1 VLLGRLTG
9 RDDVLFGTTVS
20 GRPAGLAGVESMVGL
35 FINTVPVRVRVD
47 PDEPIRN
54 LATRLQL
61 EQAGLLDHHH
71 IGLADIQ
78 AAAGIGGLFDTL
90 VVFESYPVDA
100 EGIRAQAADI
110 DGMAVTNIRA
120 TDATHY
126 PLTLIAQ
133 LDARLR
139 IRAGYLRDLFDENTI
154 ARLADRL
161 VRVLTTIATTPD
173 LPAGAVDLLDA
184 AERRTILTDWN
195 DTAAELTGP
204 VTLAALFRAQAERT
218 PHATALTFEG
228 TGLTYQEFADRVHRL
243 ARWLIDRGVGPDSVV
258 ALGMRRS
265 IDLVVGMYAVTVAGA
280 AYVPLDPDHPA
291 ERTEY
296 ILATADP
303 VTVLTSGVDLPLRAA
318 QVRIDRLELADYS
331 TAPITDAE
339 RRAPLRASNTAYVIF
354 TSGSTGRPKGV
365 AVPHA
370 AIVNRLVWMQAE
382 YGLTTDDVVL
392 QKTPATFD
400 VSVWEFFWPLQ
411 IGARLVVA
419 KPDGHLDPGYL
430 AELITTERVTVAHF
444 VPSVL
449 TVFVAALTA
458 AADREIATA
467 TGLPVEPDTLCRSL
481 RLVFASGEAL
491 SGRPAQAITELTG
504 ARVHNLYGPTEAAV
518 DVTHHA
524 LTPADTD
531 TVPIGR
537 PVYNTRVYVLDN
549 RLRPVPAGVPGEL
562 YLAGIQLAHGY
573 IARPDL

>member
-35 FINTVPVRVRVD
+35 FINTVPVRVAFDPAESVRQLLSRV
-47 PDEPIRN
+47 
-54 LATRLQL
+54 QGQ
-61 EQAGLLDHHH
+61 QADLLDHHYV
-71 IGLADIQ
+71 GLADIQ
-78 AAAGIGGLFDTL
+78 AAAGIGGLFDSL

-100 EGIRAQAADI
+100 EGIQKQAADI
-110 DGMAVTNIRA
+110 DGMAVTGLHA
-120 TDATHY
+120 ADATHY

-133 LDARLR
+133 LDSRLR
-139 IRAGYLRDLFDENTI
+139 IRAGYLRDLFDEDTVVTL
-154 ARLADRL
+154 AERLI
-161 VRVLTTIATTPD
+161 RVLSTIVAEP
-173 LPAGAVDLLDA
+173 GVAVGDIDPLDA
-184 AERRTILTDWN
+184 VERRTILTDWN
-195 DTAAELTGP
+195 DTDFDVASVLAGRP
-204 VTLAALFRAQAERT
+204 ATLAALFTDRVVRT
-218 PHATALTFEG
+218 PDRTAVTFEG
-228 TGLTYQEFADRVHRL
+228 TSLSYVEFAARVNKL
-243 ARWLIDRGVGPDSVV
+243 ARWLIERGVGPESFV

-265 IDLVVGMYAVTVAGA
+265 IDLVVGMYAVTVAGG

-303 VTVLTSGVDLPLRAA
+303 VCVLTAGTDLEIDTA
-318 QVRIDRLELADYS
+318 QVRIDLLELSGYS
-331 TAPITDAE
+331 PTPVTDRD
-339 RRAPLRASNTAYVIF
+339 RRHPLRPGDTAYVIF

-382 YGLTTDDVVL
+382 YGLTADDVVL

-419 KPDGHLDPGYL
+419 KPDGHRDPEYL
-430 AELITTERVTVAHF
+430 MQVITAEGVTVMHF
-444 VPSVL
+444 VPSML
-449 TVFVAALTA
+449 TVFVAALA
-458 AADREIATA
+458 ESAGPAVA
-467 TGLPVEPDTLCRSL
+467 TGTDGLCRSL

-491 SGRPAQAITELTG
+491 GGKPAQALTELTG